1 MEILIANNLE
11 VKIKYR
17 FLFWT
22 YTKTY
27 KKVDGV
33 IMRYKDG
40 KYYDIGL
47 SEWLSIE
54 EYFKIYN
61 LTK

>member
-1 MEILIANNLE
+1 MEIVVANNFIVE
-11 VKIKYR
+11 VKHR
-17 FLFWT
+17 VLFWT

-40 KYYDIGL
+40 KYYDIGP
-47 SEWLSIE
+47 SEWLSID

-61 LTK
+61 LTE